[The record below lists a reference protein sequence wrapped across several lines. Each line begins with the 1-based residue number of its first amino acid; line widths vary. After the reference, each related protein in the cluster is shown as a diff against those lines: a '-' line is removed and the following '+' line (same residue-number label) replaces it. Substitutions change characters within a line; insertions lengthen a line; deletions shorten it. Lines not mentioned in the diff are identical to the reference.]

1 VLTFGYDLEAT
12 GPSPFEN
19 KIITIQYRR
28 NGQNHIFKIWDYDHS
43 EKELILSFLNAWR
56 SIPLRLSHGGDYFV
70 AYNLRLC
77 APFLLTRC
85 LLNEIA
91 GDLEQRKHLWSSIIH
106 GPAFLDLYQ
115 LMGDKLTRFDVWR
128 NRLGV
133 ASPRFKNFDVP
144 HMYHKRMYSEIEE
157 YVSDELV
164 ALEEVYHALTKQPF
178 YTELEKLR
186 SELWTESV
194 SEDKPRQ

>member
-1 VLTFGYDLEAT
+1 LITFGYDLEAT

-28 NGQNHIFKIWDYDHS
+28 NSQNHVFKIWEYDHS
-43 EKELILSFLNAWR
+43 ERELILNFLNAWK

-70 AYNLRLC
+70 TYNLRLC

-85 LLNEIA
+85 LLNEISS
-91 GDLEQRKHLWSSIIH
+91 DLEQRKHLWNDIIH

-115 LMGDKLTRFDVWR
+115 LLGDKLTRFDIWR

-133 ASPRFKNFDVP
+133 GSARFKNFDVP
-144 HMYHKRMYSEIEE
+144 HMYHKGMYSEIEE

-164 ALEEVYHALTKQPF
+164 ALEEVYHALTKEPF
-178 YTELEKLR
+178 FVELEKLR
-186 SELWTESV
+186 SKLEPEFV
-194 SEDKPRQ
+194 SHNWSKQ